1 MLPGSLRP
9 AAGLLPGV
17 PRGTDGTAGA
27 GGFRD
32 GLTGHLAVVPK
43 PVGAGRA
50 REVSASSVVLLPH
63 TSASVLAA
71 RSQISTDL
79 HEAGIVSPAI
89 GDATLVVSEL
99 LTNAIL
105 HARPLPGA
113 RVLVAWALRERSLE
127 VAVSDGGAMTRPRTT
142 RPSLSSIGGRG
153 LTIVENLSWRWGVL
167 PNDFG
172 LTVWAVLPAPGG
184 DRAGY
189 GGLAGYSG
197 GLVGYGG
204 GCRGGYD
211 YSGGAARQ
219 QA

>member
-1 MLPGSLRP
+1 
-9 AAGLLPGV
+9 
-17 PRGTDGTAGA
+17 
-27 GGFRD
+27 
-32 GLTGHLAVVPK
+32 
-43 PVGAGRA
+43 
-50 REVSASSVVLLPH
+50 VSASSVVLLPH
-63 TSASVLAA
+63 TPASVIAA
-71 RSQISTDL
+71 RGQISSDL
-79 HEAGIVSPAI
+79 HGAGIVSPAI

-153 LTIVENLSWRWGVL
+153 LAIVENLSWRWGVL

-172 LTVWAVLPAPGG
+172 ITVWAVLPAPGG

-189 GGLAGYSG
+189 GGGLAGYTG

>member
-1 MLPGSLRP
+1 VG
-9 AAGLLPGV
+9 G
-17 PRGTDGTAGA
+17 RGISRSYRSGW
-27 GGFRD
+27 
-32 GLTGHLAVVPK
+32 
-43 PVGAGRA
+43 AGRA
-50 REVSASSVVLLPH
+50 REVSGSSVVLLPH
-63 TSASVLAA
+63 SPASVVAA
-71 RSQISTDL
+71 RSHISTDL
-79 HEAGIVSPAI
+79 HGAGIVTPAI

-127 VAVSDGGAMTRPRTT
+127 VAVSDGGSMTRPQTT

-153 LTIVENLSWRWGVL
+153 LAIVENLSWRWGVL
-167 PNDFG
+167 PSDFG

-189 GGLAGYSG
+189 GGGLAGYSGG

>member
-1 MLPGSLRP
+1 M
-9 AAGLLPGV
+9 
-17 PRGTDGTAGA
+17 
-27 GGFRD
+27 
-32 GLTGHLAVVPK
+32 
-43 PVGAGRA
+43 
-50 REVSASSVVLLPH
+50 SASSVVLLPH
-63 TSASVLAA
+63 TPASVIAA
-71 RSQISTDL
+71 RSHLSTDL
-79 HEAGIVSPAI
+79 YKAGIVTPAI

-113 RVLVAWALRERSLE
+113 RVLVAWALRERSIE
-127 VAVSDGGAMTRPRTT
+127 VAVSDGGATTRPRTT

-153 LTIVENLSWRWGVL
+153 LSIVENLSWRWGVL

-189 GGLAGYSG
+189 GGGLAGYTGS
-197 GLVGYGG
+197 LVGYGG
-204 GCRGGYD
+204 GCHGGYD